1 MPAHLGRIRFKVCA
15 AQKTCVYILSIPH
28 TLCVYVCVCVSVHP
42 HVCVCVFVCALS
54 KTTTM
59 VSEVLKDLEV
69 NQLPGYQSLFVCQVA
84 VFLVTVADTPIHVR
98 MYMCFVFLIK
108 KKTCT

>member
-1 MPAHLGRIRFKVCA
+1 MCQCA
-15 AQKTCVYILSIPH
+15 STR
-28 TLCVYVCVCVSVHP
+28 VCVCV
-42 HVCVCVFVCALS
+42 CVCALS